1 MQPSRRATGC
11 GGHLVLSSVL
21 FLLLVPSAHAFTPAT
36 PRQRRAAALLHHH
49 QRSPAPAMGWET
61 TRPSVLLRLGA
72 FGAGVG
78 PFVDAVHNQAL
89 LQYDVLP
96 VEVQLVDART
106 SALVPPLLFLA
117 YAILGGVGPAIA
129 EALLPSRDDDDA
141 PASAMAARGRA
152 TTALLAVAST
162 IGIIKLSELL
172 VLASVPPAA
181 ALALLLSLCAL
192 QWRLLV
198 GRAGGARRRGRA
210 ARGAANHGRRRVALR
225 LSRLL
230 PAGGVRRRPGVGMVG
245 PREHHGAV
253 LLRGDDR
260 CHRAGPLVQRRGRSG
275 RGMTIA
281 IFSHSH
287 QNRL

>member
-36 PRQRRAAALLHHH
+36 PRQRRAAAPLHHH

-192 QWRLLV
+192 QWRLLD
-198 GRAGGARRRGRA
+198 GRASS
-210 ARGAANHGRRRVALR
+210 VALAA
-225 LSRLL
+225 L
-230 PAGGVRRRPGVGMVG
+230 AAVG
-245 PREHHGAV
+245 
-253 LLRGDDR
+253 
-260 CHRAGPLVQRRGRSG
+260 GPLAELPIMAAGAWHYVSPDYFPLAAFGVDPAVGWSGLASITAPCYFAVTTDAIALGRW
-275 RGMTIA
+275 
-281 IFSHSH
+281 FSEGIEVGEG
-287 QNRL
+287 